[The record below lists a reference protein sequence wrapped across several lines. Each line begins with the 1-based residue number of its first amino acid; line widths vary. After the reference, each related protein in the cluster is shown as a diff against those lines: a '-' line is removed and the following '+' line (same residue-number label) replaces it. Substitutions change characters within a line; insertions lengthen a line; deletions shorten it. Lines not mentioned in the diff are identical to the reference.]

1 MRRTY
6 LAAVVAGVCAM
17 AFPAGALA
25 NTGEHKTAQHN
36 VAAQGNAQGL
46 QANVAPQ
53 AQVLSG
59 DNGNGLI
66 ASHSGNGNSN
76 SQTSANQDQS
86 NAAVQSNS
94 ASDRSADPSSGAS
107 QSNGAAQGNIQGLQL
122 NIAPQA
128 QVLSGDNGN
137 GLIAS
142 HSGNGNSNSQT
153 SANQDQSNAAVQSNS
168 ASGGSSKGGCD
179 SQRPSG
185 AAQQSNGASQ
195 GNAQG
200 LQLNVAPQ
208 AQVLSGDNGNG
219 LIASHSGNGN
229 SNSQTSA
236 NQDQGNLLLQGN
248 GS

>member
-1 MRRTY
+1 
-6 LAAVVAGVCAM
+6 L

-25 NTGEHKTAQHN
+25 GQGKHETTTVQQHN
-36 VAAQGNAQGL
+36 YVAQGNAQGL
-46 QANVAPQ
+46 QA
-53 AQVLSG
+53 
-59 DNGNGLI
+59 
-66 ASHSGNGNSN
+66 
-76 SQTSANQDQS
+76 
-86 NAAVQSNS
+86 
-94 ASDRSADPSSGAS
+94 
-107 QSNGAAQGNIQGLQL
+107 

-153 SANQDQSNAAVQSNS
+153 SANQDQSNAAAQSNS
-168 ASGGSSKGGCD
+168 ASDGSADPSSGSS
-179 SQRPSG
+179 
-185 AAQQSNGASQ
+185 QSNGAGQ
-195 GNAQG
+195 GNIQG

-248 GS
+248 NTGG